1 MPPDVL
7 NRSSFAACSLPT
19 CATRAAC
26 ALLALLALL
35 LAACGTIEP
44 APATPPL
51 QTAMTDVHMQSKPA
65 PEAAPAAVT
74 PPVEIVA
81 PISPRAPGATTQM
94 LAWADRTR
102 GLPSTELSLEITL
115 LIEIPDT
122 QRVPAN
128 DLQLAIA
135 LGQTHLASDLPRAQ
149 AAVQKLLTNQT
160 EEARALHPLAR
171 LVAARLAEQKRVE
184 EQLDKQNQQLR
195 DQQRRIDQ
203 LNDRLEAMRAIER
216 SLTTRPG
223 TNGTAAP
230 QRAPQP

>member
-1 MPPDVL
+1 MPFKDKTRL
-7 NRSSFAACSLPT
+7 RTT
-19 CATRAAC
+19 CAAW
-26 ALLALLALL
+26 ALVPLL
-35 LAACGTIEP
+35 LAACGSTKTTP
-44 APATPPL
+44 VAPPL

-102 GLPSTELSLEITL
+102 GLPSTELSLEITR

>member
-1 MPPDVL
+1 MPLKKTTRLRTRCAAWALALPFVL
-7 NRSSFAACSLPT
+7 AACSTTETTP
-19 CATRAAC
+19 AS
-26 ALLALLALL
+26 
-35 LAACGTIEP
+35 P
-44 APATPPL
+44 APHTALTDATML
-51 QTAMTDVHMQSKPA
+51 SKPA
-65 PEAAPAAVT
+65 PAAEPAAT
-74 PPVEIVA
+74 PPAEIVA
-81 PISPRAPGATTQM
+81 PLSPRAPGATTQM
-94 LAWADRTR
+94 LAWADHTR
-102 GLPSTELSLEITL
+102 GLPSTELSLEITR

>member
-26 ALLALLALL
+26 ALLALL

-51 QTAMTDVHMQSKPA
+51 QTAMTDATMQSSPAQIPAEVAPA
-65 PEAAPAAVT
+65 PLSVVQAT
-74 PPVEIVA
+74 PIP
-81 PISPRAPGATTQM
+81 PRAPGATTQM

-102 GLPSTELSLEITL
+102 ALPSTELSLEITRL
-115 LIEIPDT
+115 LDIPDS

>member
-26 ALLALLALL
+26 ALLALL

-51 QTAMTDVHMQSKPA
+51 QTAMTDATMQSSPAQIPAEVAPA
-65 PEAAPAAVT
+65 PLSVVQAT
-74 PPVEIVA
+74 PIP
-81 PISPRAPGATTQM
+81 PRTPGATTQM

-102 GLPSTELSLEITL
+102 ALPSTELSLEITRL
-115 LIEIPDT
+115 LDIPDS